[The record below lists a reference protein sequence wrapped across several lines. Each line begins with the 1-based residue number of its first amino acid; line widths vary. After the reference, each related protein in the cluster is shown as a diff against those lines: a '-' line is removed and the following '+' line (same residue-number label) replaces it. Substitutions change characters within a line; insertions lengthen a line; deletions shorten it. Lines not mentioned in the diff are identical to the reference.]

1 MLLDAGNDQQK
12 KSKTDATAGDAR
24 GAGGVPKREGPKCTG
39 SVSTFWG
46 TYEPTR
52 VFESMFTGLT
62 GTDDEAKG
70 LRKKAW
76 RDADASGN
84 GHASLAEVRTAVRTR
99 TLWPLPRLECNN
111 ISPAPSACLKP
122 CSHSAVARI
131 THLSRTRCVLCA
143 DRRLG
148 QDHVHTQS
156 RHRRR
161 GAVAGLSPNV
171 HPRVRGR
178 RRQHGR

>member
-1 MLLDAGNDQQK
+1 MESMFSEMDIDGKGTVMFSEWCQYLQREERKFNTPLAVLLDAGNDQQK
-12 KSKTDATAGDAR
+12 ESKTDATAGDAR

-84 GHASLAEVRTAVRTR
+84 GHASLAEVRTAARTR
-99 TLWPLPRLECNN
+99 TR
-111 ISPAPSACLKP
+111 
-122 CSHSAVARI
+122 
-131 THLSRTRCVLCA
+131 
-143 DRRLG
+143 
-148 QDHVHTQS
+148 
-156 RHRRR
+156 
-161 GAVAGLSPNV
+161 
-171 HPRVRGR
+171 
-178 RRQHGR
+178 